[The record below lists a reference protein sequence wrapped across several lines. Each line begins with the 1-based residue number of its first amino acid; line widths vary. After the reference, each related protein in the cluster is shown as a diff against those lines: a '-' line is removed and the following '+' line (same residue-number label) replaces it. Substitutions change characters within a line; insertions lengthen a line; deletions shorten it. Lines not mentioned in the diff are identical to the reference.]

1 MVVFA
6 KKRISMEAVVLMA
19 THCISHWEVEGGGGQ
34 TERWFVWHQIGSEE
48 PVRDV

>member
-19 THCISHWEVEGGGGQ
+19 THCISHWEVEGGGDRQNVGLYG
-34 TERWFVWHQIGSEE
+34 TK
-48 PVRDV
+48 